1 MLKPMPPDSVA
12 RYSFTGIVTKP
23 NWIAPRHMDRAI
35 SSYSH
40 LKLRGG
46 HPTPRTIPSLF
57 GPGADPRLRDMSEPT
72 ASPVPAIKPDA
83 EEQRAYVLE
92 DDPDIAALEAD
103 ILRDLGFSVVI
114 CTRIVELGDLMA
126 LALPHLMVVDVM
138 LPDGDG
144 GDITELLRN
153 AWPGIPVVF
162 VSAASRERLAEL
174 APTGPVVAKPFD
186 IEAFSAAV
194 LDAVEAPRALRSVS

>member
-1 MLKPMPPDSVA
+1 
-12 RYSFTGIVTKP
+12 
-23 NWIAPRHMDRAI
+23 
-35 SSYSH
+35 
-40 LKLRGG
+40 
-46 HPTPRTIPSLF
+46 
-57 GPGADPRLRDMSEPT
+57 MSEQT
-72 ASPVPAIKPDA
+72 ASPVPATSPDA

-103 ILRDLGFSVVI
+103 ILRDLGFSVVT
-114 CTRIVELGDLMA
+114 CSRIVELGDLVA
-126 LALPHLMVVDVM
+126 LALPHLLVVDVM

-174 APTGPVVAKPFD
+174 APTGPVLAKPFD
-186 IEAFSAAV
+186 VAAFGEAVAEAV
-194 LDAVEAPRALRSVS
+194 AAPRRLRPAS